1 MITNYGRTDE
11 EFNQRNCKLLT
22 TKEEYDEILKLAK
35 HGNYKLN
42 YIASCGHEH
51 VVFYNVFKSRGT
63 GIICPGC
70 KSKEITGNIKK
81 KMINNEISKT
91 YTLEMEFSFI
101 KKICEL
107 LKNHVEIIKAF
118 DGCNV
123 DVIFRPKNIIDD
135 NWVGIQIKTN
145 NTIHLTY
152 SFHMNNVYKNC
163 LILLYCN
170 EDESMWLIPEN
181 IIIDQKKIS
190 IGYTKSKY
198 NIYKVSKDN
207 IVSKLNELYQKTS
220 KFPFDKLNTPN
231 NIYQQ
236 REKEFRKYREEK
248 INFIK
253 FDYYYMEGTVFDFK
267 IENYNVQEKVAK
279 IDNKNKCTF
288 ELSKNNG
295 STNGIRNKSQY
306 DIGDNDY
313 YWLNCDNKKIFFVIP
328 ENILIDKGLIGNNN
342 GKKQKYFKV
351 EIKETLTKKNKWL
364 QTYMFNYENIDKD
377 KLLNLL
383 NLEISL
389 ETSLENLKI

>member
-1 MITNYGRTDE
+1 MITNYGRTVE

-35 HGNYKLN
+35 SGNYKLN

-51 VVFYNVFKSRGT
+51 AVFYNVFKSRGT

-70 KSKEITGNIKK
+70 KNKEIAGNTKK
-81 KMINNEISKT
+81 KMMNKEISKT
-91 YTLEMEFSFI
+91 YNLEMEFIFI
-101 KKICEL
+101 KKISEL
-107 LKNHVEIIKAF
+107 LKDHFEIIKAF
-118 DGCNV
+118 DGCNI
-123 DVIFRPKNIIDD
+123 DVIFRPKNIVDD
-135 NWVGIQIKTN
+135 NWVGIQIKTS
-145 NTIHLTY
+145 NTRHLTY
-152 SFHMNNVYKNC
+152 SFHINNVYKNC

-207 IVSKLNELYQKTS
+207 IVSKLNELYEKTS
-220 KFPFDKLNTPN
+220 KFPFDKLNTPTN
-231 NIYQQ
+231 FYQQ

-288 ELSKNNG
+288 ELSKKNG
-295 STNGIRNKSQY
+295 STNGIINKSQY

-313 YWLNCDNKKIFFVIP
+313 YWLNCDNKKVFFVIP
-328 ENILIDKGLIGNNN
+328 ENILIDKGLIGNND

-383 NLEISL
+383 KLEMSL